1 MQKDGLLTLADA
13 QALTASAV
21 SEHVVDQGAVMDMAN
36 GRQLFAVFTVTTTF
50 TGAGT
55 EALYFRVV
63 YNSDDSLVLATAY
76 ACPLL
81 GQSSLVALSSLT
93 AGTQIV
99 VALSPWVVNTGTGS
113 EFTASTLARQYVH
126 AAIYAVAVADGTTGD
141 AFTAGAFDLH
151 LTCEN
156 PRGQKYYP
164 RSTLSD
170 GNVVKFG

>member
-21 SEHVVDQGAVMDMAN
+21 SEHVVDQGAVMDLAN
-36 GRQLFAVFTVTTTF
+36 GQQLFAVLTVTTTF
-50 TGAGT
+50 TGGGAEG
-55 EALYFRVV
+55 LYFRVV
-63 YNSDDSLVLATAY
+63 YNSDDSLVLASAY
-76 ACPLL
+76 ASPLL
-81 GQSSLVALSSLT
+81 GQSSLIPLANLT

-99 VALSPWVVNTGTGS
+99 VALSPWVVSTGTGS
-113 EFTASTLARQYVH
+113 EFTASTSARQYVQ
-126 AAIYAVAVADGTTGD
+126 AAIYAVSVADGVTGD

-151 LTCEN
+151 LTREN